1 MELREGYKQTTVGII
16 PKDWD
21 VITINDIADVTSGKR
36 LPKGGVLTAKET
48 QFPYIRVTDM
58 IEGSVIQKDIMYIP
72 EDVFPAIRNYRIFKD
87 DIFISVAGT
96 LGIVGKVPL
105 QLDGANLTENANRIT
120 NISIN
125 RDYLM
130 YLLIS
135 PLIQNTI
142 ESEKTL
148 GAQPKLALERIRNF
162 KIPIPPT
169 TAEQVSISN
178 VLTNTYNWIQSLT
191 SLMDK
196 KQNIKQG
203 TMQTLLYPYED
214 GKLKLGWRRMQL
226 EDICSIRKG
235 ELITQKNVEQGNI
248 PVIAGGKKPAYF
260 HNKSN
265 RTGGVITVSAS
276 GASAGYVSKHEY
288 PIFASDC
295 STIEI
300 NDDNINFIYYLLKNR
315 QNDIYYMQTGGAQP
329 HIHPKD
335 LRSIKIIV
343 PLDNSERN
351 RIANILSDMD
361 EEISVLK
368 IKLTKANQ
376 IKQGMMQ
383 NLLTGKIRLV

>member
-1 MELREGYKQTTVGII
+1 M
-16 PKDWD
+16 
-21 VITINDIADVTSGKR
+21 
-36 LPKGGVLTAKET
+36 
-48 QFPYIRVTDM
+48 
-58 IEGSVIQKDIMYIP
+58 
-72 EDVFPAIRNYRIFKD
+72 
-87 DIFISVAGT
+87 
-96 LGIVGKVPL
+96 
-105 QLDGANLTENANRIT
+105 
-120 NISIN
+120 
-125 RDYLM
+125 
-130 YLLIS
+130 
-135 PLIQNTI
+135 
-142 ESEKTL
+142 
-148 GAQPKLALERIRNF
+148 
-162 KIPIPPT
+162 
-169 TAEQVSISN
+169 
-178 VLTNTYNWIQSLT
+178 
-191 SLMDK
+191 
-196 KQNIKQG
+196 
-203 TMQTLLYPYED
+203 
-214 GKLKLGWRRMQL
+214 
-226 EDICSIRKG
+226 
-235 ELITQKNVEQGNI
+235 
-248 PVIAGGKKPAYF
+248 IAGGKKPAYF

>member
-1 MELREGYKQTTVGII
+1 VELREGYKQTTVGII